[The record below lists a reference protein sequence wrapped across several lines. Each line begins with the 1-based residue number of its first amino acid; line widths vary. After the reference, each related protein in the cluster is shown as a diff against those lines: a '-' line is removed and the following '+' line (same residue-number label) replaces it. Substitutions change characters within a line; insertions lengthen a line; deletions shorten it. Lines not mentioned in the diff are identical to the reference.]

1 MRHYSAQRGEKNTQK
16 MWKLRKL
23 SVVLA
28 TLLYSHVLYADDKV
42 LNFNLAAQPLH
53 LSVEQL
59 AHQANVQILY
69 ASELLENK
77 NAAALTG
84 KLSLTSGLK
93 QLLKGTDLQ
102 VEQHGDIYIIRKK
115 NHNENKTAT
124 VPANDTGHLNQAT
137 VIEPMQTSNRL
148 QLAPIVAYAEADPSV
163 YDQPRSVS
171 IISKAQ
177 LENRPTRHAADMLE
191 QTSGVYSTVSQQDPA
206 LSVNIRGIQDYGR
219 VNMNIDGMRQ
229 NFQKSGHGQRNGQMY
244 IDSELISS
252 VRIDKG
258 ATSGMGGAGAFGGIS
273 TFNTVSPEDYLTDD
287 KNFGGKLHL
296 SAGSNAT
303 KFIGS
308 AILAGRYQDVDV
320 LFAMSDR
327 QLGDYSPGTK
337 GEFGNIRVN
346 NDTGHY
352 DQFLDQIKQS
362 KVTDTNYKMR
372 SYLGKI
378 DWHIDD
384 AQRLKLS
391 YIKNET
397 STPNASALKDI
408 HNPNDY
414 SDYYLGWT
422 RTGFSQIDSQSMAI
436 DYQFKP
442 ENLSWID
449 LKTKLYYVDTEDYTD
464 TYPTNTLKTNGYW
477 ATTRMRTYGLQAEN
491 NTDFNTGDR
500 SNLRLNYGVDIFYDK
515 GTSRSDREVMVGVTP
530 AGNRSLSSLFGN
542 FTWDYDDWLKLQGG
556 VRYDRYRLRGSTGFD
571 VVHFP
576 YTKENPCTAARIRGC
591 NGTIREY
598 QEWHV
603 NDEAGKLSPTFAIAV
618 KPGLEWLELFANY
631 GQAWRPPAITETLTY
646 GSAHSTSTQYPN
658 PFLKPESTKAWEAG
672 FNIQQTDFIFDND
685 RFFAKVA
692 YFDTQVDDYINLH
705 IARVK
710 PGIFSPSIGNAAY
723 VNNQSKSKFRGIE
736 YQLNYDADWFYV
748 DMTYTRMIGKND
760 YCTNSAWLGDVT
772 YVGGTSG
779 NYYQV
784 PADDWNSSRRCN
796 DGTIF
801 NASAFLPGDRGSLTL
816 GGRAFDHQL
825 DAGVIVRFNPG
836 YQDYSTPSNFPYL
849 ADWPKYT
856 LYDVYANYK
865 INDQFTLRGSIENL
879 ADRAYVVNYGDI
891 QSSTLGRGRTFQAG
905 LEFKF

>member
-1 MRHYSAQRGEKNTQK
+1 MRHSFAQQGRKNTLK
-16 MWKLRKL
+16 KWNLKKL

-28 TLLYSHVLYADDKV
+28 TLLYSHLVYADDKV
-42 LNFNLAAQPLH
+42 LNISLAAQPLH
-53 LSVEQL
+53 QSIEQL
-59 AHQANVQILY
+59 SQQSNVQILY
-69 ASELLENK
+69 ASELLEHR
-77 NAAALTG
+77 NAPALTG

-93 QLLKGTDLQ
+93 QLLHGTDLQ
-102 VEQHGDIYIIRKK
+102 LEQHGDIYIIRKK
-115 NHNENKTAT
+115 NDNSAQTTT
-124 VPANDTGHLNQAT
+124 VQANNSASLSPNTLVD
-137 VIEPMQTSNRL
+137 ITSASNMVR
-148 QLAPIVAYAEADPSV
+148 LAPIVLTAQSEPSV
-163 YDQPRSVS
+163 YDQPRSISV
-171 IISKAQ
+171 ISKAQ

-191 QTSGVYSTVSQQDPA
+191 QSAGVYSTVSQQDPS

-258 ATSGMGGAGAFGGIS
+258 ASSGMGGAGAFGGIS
-273 TFNTVSPEDYLTDD
+273 TFNTVSPEDYLSDD
-287 KNFGGKLHL
+287 KNFGGKLHV
-296 SAGSNAT
+296 SAGNNAT

-320 LFAMSDR
+320 LLGISDR
-327 QLGDYSPGTK
+327 QLGDYRPGTK

-346 NDTGHY
+346 NSTGNY
-352 DQFLDQIKQS
+352 DRFLDQIKRS

-378 DWHIDD
+378 NWHIDD
-384 AQRLKLS
+384 EQDLKLS

-422 RTGFSQIDSQSMAI
+422 RTGFSEIDSQSMAI

-442 ENLSWID
+442 ENMSWID
-449 LKTKLYYVDTEDYTD
+449 LKTKLYYVDTQDHTD
-464 TYPTNTLKTNGYW
+464 TYATNILKTNGYW
-477 ATTRMRTYGLQAEN
+477 AKTRMRTYGLQAEN
-491 NTDFNTGDR
+491 STDFNLSDR
-500 SNLRLNYGVDIFYDK
+500 SNLKLNYGLDVFYDK
-515 GTSRSDREVMVGVTP
+515 GTSSSDREIMVGVTP
-530 AGNRSLSSLFGN
+530 AGNRSLSSLFTN
-542 FTWDYDDWLKLQGG
+542 FSWDYADWLKLQGG
-556 VRYDRYRLRGSTGFD
+556 VRYDRYRLRGHTGFD
-571 VVHFP
+571 VTRFP
-576 YTKENPCTAARIRGC
+576 YTKENPCTARRLRDCGGAIK
-591 NGTIREY
+591 EY
-598 QEWHV
+598 REWHV
-603 NDEAGKLSPTFAIAV
+603 DDEAGELSPTFAVAI

-631 GQAWRPPAITETLTY
+631 GRAWRPPAITETLTY

-658 PFLKPESTKAWEAG
+658 PYLKPESTRAWEVG
-672 FNIQQTDFIFDND
+672 FNIQHSDFVFEDD

-723 VNNQSKSKFRGIE
+723 VNNQSKSRFRGLE
-736 YQLNYDADWFYV
+736 YQLNYDADWFYL
-748 DMTYTRMIGKND
+748 DMTYTHMIGKND
-760 YCTNSAWLGDVT
+760 YCSKSAWLGDVAYT
-772 YVGGTSG
+772 DGTIG
-779 NYYQV
+779 NYYQI
-784 PADDWNSSRRCN
+784 PAADWNSSSHCN

-816 GGRAFDHQL
+816 GGRAFNRQL

-836 YQDYSTPSNFPYL
+836 YQDYSTPTNFPYL

-856 LYDVYANYK
+856 LYDLYANYK
-865 INDQFTLRGSIENL
+865 INEQFTLRGSIENL
-879 ADRAYVVNYGDI
+879 SDRAYVVNYGDI

>member
-1 MRHYSAQRGEKNTQK
+1 MRHYSAQQHEINTQK

-28 TLLYSHVLYADDKV
+28 TLLYSHILHADDKV

-53 LSVEQL
+53 QSIEQVSR
-59 AHQANVQILY
+59 QSNVQILY
-69 ASELLENK
+69 ASELLEHK
-77 NAAALTG
+77 SAAALIGT
-84 KLSLTSGLK
+84 LSLTSGLK
-93 QLLKGTDLQ
+93 QLLDGTDLLL
-102 VEQHGDIYIIRKK
+102 EQRGDIYIIRKK
-115 NHNENKTAT
+115 NS
-124 VPANDTGHLNQAT
+124 NDSQNSKVKAINTGALGQSAIT
-137 VIEPMQTSNRL
+137 DASQVSDVLELSTIYVQ
-148 QLAPIVAYAEADPSV
+148 AEAELSV
-163 YDQPRSVS
+163 YDQPRSIS

-191 QTSGVYSTVSQQDPA
+191 QTTGVYSTVSQQDPA

-273 TFNTVSPEDYLTDD
+273 TFNTVSPEDYLSDD
-287 KNFGGKLHL
+287 KHFGGKLHL

-308 AILAGRYQDVDV
+308 AILAGRYQDMDV
-320 LFAMSDR
+320 LFGVSDR
-327 QLGDYSPGTK
+327 QLGDYNPGTK

-346 NDTGHY
+346 NDVGQY
-352 DQFLDQIKQS
+352 EKFLDQIKHS

-384 AQRLKLS
+384 AQLLKLS

-408 HNPNDY
+408 HNPDDY
-414 SDYYLGWT
+414 YDYYLGWT
-422 RTGFSQIDSQSMAI
+422 RTGFSQINSQSMAI

-442 ENLSWID
+442 ENLFWID
-449 LKTKLYYVDTEDYTD
+449 LKTKLYYVDTEDHTD
-464 TYPTNTLKTNGYW
+464 TYPTNSLKTNGYW
-477 ATTRMRTYGLQAEN
+477 AKTRMRTYGLQAEN
-491 NTDFNTGDR
+491 STDFNISEQ
-500 SNLRLNYGVDIFYDK
+500 SNLRLNYGLDIFYDK
-515 GTSRSDREVMVGVTP
+515 GNSSSDREAMVSVTP
-530 AGNRSLSSLFGN
+530 AGNRSLSSLFTN
-542 FTWDYDDWLKLQGG
+542 LAWDYSDWLKLQAG
-556 VRYDRYRLRGSTGFD
+556 VRYDRYRLRGNTGFE
-571 VVHFP
+571 VMRFP
-576 YTKENPCTAARIRGC
+576 YTKENPCKEISLRKCG
-591 NGTIREY
+591 GSIREY
-598 QEWHV
+598 REWQV
-603 NDEAGKLSPTFAIAV
+603 NDESGKLSPTFAIAV

-631 GQAWRPPAITETLTY
+631 GRAWRPPAITETLTY

-658 PFLKPESTKAWEAG
+658 PFLKPESTTAWETG
-672 FNIQQTDFIFDND
+672 FNIQHSDFILDND

-692 YFDTQVDDYINLH
+692 YFNTQVDDYINLH

-710 PGIFSPSIGNAAY
+710 PGIFSPSIGNAVY
-723 VNNQSKSKFRGIE
+723 MNNQTKSRFRGLE

-760 YCTNSAWLGDVT
+760 YCTKSAWLGDVA
-772 YVGGTSG
+772 YVGGNSG

-784 PADDWNSSRRCN
+784 PADDWNNFSRCN

-801 NASAFLPGDRGSLTL
+801 NASSFLPGDRGSLTL
-816 GGRAFDHQL
+816 GGRAFNRQL

-836 YQDYSTPSNFPYL
+836 YQDYSTPTNFPYL

-856 LYDVYANYK
+856 LYDLYANYK

-891 QSSTLGRGRTFQAG
+891 QSSTLGRGRTFQTG